1 MKAPANTRFEQNYQS
16 HLKHL
21 KLKGL
26 QPKTIE
32 AYSRAIRRVGD
43 RFDKQI
49 DNLSEAQLTDYFT
62 ELVASH
68 SWSTVKLDLYGLQF
82 YYAHVLRK
90 PWVAPG
96 LIKPP
101 KSQRLPDIV
110 TVTEAQRIFAAT
122 RVLSY
127 RVFFFTLYS
136 LGLRLG
142 EGLRLQVNTLRQAL
156 KEYLSLRRSLGFK
169 LREAGKG
176 LLDFVTFIEQHRA
189 SYITQA
195 LALAW
200 AQQPTNVQPAYWAQR
215 LSFVRGFARYRSA
228 TDQRTQVPPQGLLP
242 FQPKRA
248 RPYLYSDDEIRSLL
262 GAALDMPCRYERGE
276 LRPWTYHCVFGL
288 LSVSGLRLGEAR
300 NLELQD
306 VDLDAAVLTIRG
318 TKFGK
323 SRLVPLHASTCK
335 VLADYIARRKRHWAA
350 RPVSSY
356 LFVSSWGTRLDGG
369 DIHRTFYALSRQIGL
384 RGVSESHG
392 PRLHDMRHAFA
403 TNTLVR
409 WYKSDQDP
417 ERRLPILSAYLGH
430 VHVADTQWYLS
441 GSPELMREAMRR
453 LEHRWEARP

>member
-49 DNLSEAQLTDYFT
+49 DDLSEAQLTDYFT
-62 ELVASH
+62 ERVASH

-142 EGLRLQVNTLRQAL
+142 EGLRLQVGDVDGVRQRVHIRDSKGNRDRFVPLAQVSL
-156 KEYLSLRRSLGFK
+156 QVLRRFWRIHRNPVLLFPD
-169 LREAGKG
+169 RHRG
-176 LLDFVTFIEQHRA
+176 LQAAA
-189 SYITQA
+189 STTTALNAEGVQRA
-195 LALAW
+195 LAR
-200 AQQPTNVQPAYWAQR
+200 VIR
-215 LSFVRGFARYRSA
+215 HC
-228 TDQRTQVPPQGLLP
+228 GL
-242 FQPKRA
+242 KK
-248 RPYLYSDDEIRSLL
+248 RSLPT
-262 GAALDMPCRYERGE
+262 AFDTATP
-276 LRPWTYHCVFGL
+276 
-288 LSVSGLRLGEAR
+288 
-300 NLELQD
+300 
-306 VDLDAAVLTIRG
+306 
-318 TKFGK
+318 
-323 SRLVPLHASTCK
+323 
-335 VLADYIARRKRHWAA
+335 
-350 RPVSSY
+350 
-356 LFVSSWGTRLDGG
+356 
-369 DIHRTFYALSRQIGL
+369 RT
-384 RGVSESHG
+384 
-392 PRLHDMRHAFA
+392 
-403 TNTLVR
+403 
-409 WYKSDQDP
+409 
-417 ERRLPILSAYLGH
+417 
-430 VHVADTQWYLS
+430 
-441 GSPELMREAMRR
+441 
-453 LEHRWEARP
+453 